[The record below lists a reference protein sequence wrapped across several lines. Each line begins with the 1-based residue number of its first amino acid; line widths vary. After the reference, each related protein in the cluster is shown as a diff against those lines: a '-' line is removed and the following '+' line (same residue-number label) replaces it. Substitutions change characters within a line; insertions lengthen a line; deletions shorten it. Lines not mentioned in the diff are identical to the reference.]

1 MNSLKDR
8 VAVVTGASSGIG
20 AAIAEKLVEHGAN
33 VILAARNEEKLN
45 SIIKSI
51 NQPHKTLAVKTDMTQ
66 RDDVEALA
74 KKAVEAFGQVDIY
87 INGAGI
93 MLSSTVTDGDAEDW
107 DIMIDL
113 NIKGVLYGINSVL
126 PAMKERGSGH
136 IINIASDA
144 GYEVIPRCTVY
155 CGTKFAVRA
164 IAAGMEKELEQT
176 GVRVTSVSP
185 GMVDTPLS
193 KNSPFEEGRKK
204 LTPEDIANAVVY
216 AATQPDYVNVNEILV
231 RPV

>member
-66 RDDVEALA
+66 RNDVEALA
-74 KKAVEAFGQVDIY
+74 EKAVEAFGQVDIY

-93 MLSSTVTDGDAEDW
+93 MLSSTVTDGDTEDW
-107 DIMIDL
+107 DMMIDL

-126 PAMKERGSGH
+126 PSMKERGSGH

-155 CGTKFAVRA
+155 CRTKFAVRA

-185 GMVDTPLS
+185 GMVNTPLS